1 MQTKIIGKDFDLGD
15 ALRTHVADRLSER
28 IHKYFG
34 RPAESMV
41 TFSKEGPEIRCDA
54 VVHLSSGIVL
64 AAQDQ
69 GGDAYA
75 AFDGALEKLEK
86 RVRRYKRRL
95 KNHHN
100 GGKPP
105 LPAEAVSSY
114 VLAPV
119 DDDAA
124 DREDADGAN
133 PPVIIETKERI
144 LEMTVS
150 AAVMQLDLADAPVVV
165 FKNAA
170 HGGVNVVYRRPDGNI
185 SWVDPRA

>member
-1 MQTKIIGKDFDLGD
+1 MNTKITGKDFDLGE
-15 ALRTHVADRLSER
+15 ALRSHVEARLAER
-28 IHKYFG
+28 IEKYFG
-34 RPAESMV
+34 RPAESAV
-41 TFSKEGPEIRCDA
+41 TFSREGAEIRCDA

-64 AAQDQ
+64 TAQDQ

-95 KNHHN
+95 KNHHSDR
-100 GGKPP
+100 KPP

-114 VLAPV
+114 VLAPA

-124 DREDADGAN
+124 DQDDADAAN
-133 PPVIIETKERI
+133 PAIIIETKERI

-150 AAVMQLDLADAPVVV
+150 AAVMQLDVGESPVVV
-165 FKNAA
+165 FKNAT
-170 HGGVNVVYRRPDGNI
+170 HGGANVVYRRSDGNVGWI
-185 SWVDPRA
+185 DLGA